1 MEHSNA
7 CFIKEKVEQILLLLA
22 SSTASL
28 RKDVNP
34 ESKVLK
40 PVKSLIIQLTPS
52 NVSNIDI
59 QDSNPSSLNHRLQKI
74 KLKLDH
80 VSYIKS

>member
-1 MEHSNA
+1 MGHSNA
-7 CFIKEKVEQILLLLA
+7 CFLKEKVEQILLLLA
-22 SSTASL
+22 SLTASL

-40 PVKSLIIQLTPS
+40 PIKSLVIQLAPS

-59 QDSNPSSLNHRLQKI
+59 QDSNPSSLNHRLQKKI
-74 KLKLDH
+74 LN
-80 VSYIKS
+80 

>member
-7 CFIKEKVEQILLLLA
+7 CFLKEKVEQILLLLA

-40 PVKSLIIQLTPS
+40 PVKSLVIQLKLF

-59 QDSNPSSLNHRLQKI
+59 
-74 KLKLDH
+74 
-80 VSYIKS
+80 